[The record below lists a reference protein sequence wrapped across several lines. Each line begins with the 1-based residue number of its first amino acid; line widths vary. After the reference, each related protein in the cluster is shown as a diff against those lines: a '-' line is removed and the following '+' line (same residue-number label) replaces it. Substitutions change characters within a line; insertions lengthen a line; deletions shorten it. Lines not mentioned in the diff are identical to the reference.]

1 MADSALQFDNVTFR
15 YETQAEPTLKNINF
29 TISTGSKTL
38 VLGPSGSGKSTLI
51 SLINALV
58 TEENGNLSGRV
69 LINGVDQAGKD
80 PFDRSLL
87 VGTILQDTDRQF
99 VGLTVAEDIAFVLE
113 NEGEP
118 LAKLRQAVKDVAERF
133 GLTELLP
140 LGPNVLSG
148 GQKQRV
154 ALAGVLVGDSPIL
167 VLDEP
172 LASLDPKAGQSLLET
187 IDQLHREGITI
198 IMVEHRIDEVLRHG
212 VDQVLVLEDGELVF
226 DGSANDL
233 LVQPDFHDWQ
243 LAQPAYVSLIE
254 KSGYALDDL
263 TDIANIAKVDGPELT
278 VKLSDFLE
286 TQPAATA
293 AENFGST
300 ALEATG
306 IAYRYG
312 NRQILTDVD
321 FSVQKKEWL
330 ALIGENGS
338 GKSTLARLLAGF
350 LPLQKGLVKADDKDE
365 KAVELNDLP
374 LAEHAQ
380 YVGYVSQNP
389 NEMLIGLSVFEEVAA
404 GLRLRDVSEE
414 VIDEKVL
421 AALKEANLYPY
432 RNWPSQALSFGQKR
446 RLSVLAVAILEP
458 SVLILDEPTAGQD
471 DISAKGLLTYLQS
484 LRDKGLALVTVT
496 HDMALIENW
505 ADRVASLVNGQLT
518 RQISPKTLFESAG
531 LLSETSLIQPSDQV
545 LLERLGLKGKERG
558 HE

>member
-29 TISTGSKTL
+29 TIKTGSKTL

-58 TEENGNLSGRV
+58 TEENGDLSGRV
-69 LINGVDQAGKD
+69 LINDVDQSGKD

-118 LAKLRQAVKDVAERF
+118 LSKLRQAVTDVAKRF

-187 IDQLHREGITI
+187 MDQLHQEGITV
-198 IMVEHRIDEVLRHG
+198 IMVEHRIDEVLRKG
-212 VDQVLVLEDGELVF
+212 VDQVLVLEEGELVF
-226 DGSANDL
+226 DGGADEL

-263 TDIANIAKVDGPELT
+263 TDISDLVKVDGPKLAD
-278 VKLSDFLE
+278 KLSDFLAVHP
-286 TQPAATA
+286 TVK
-293 AENFGST
+293 AEESFGST

-306 IAYRYG
+306 IDYQYG
-312 NRQILTDVD
+312 ERQVLKDID

-350 LPLQKGLVKADDKDE
+350 LPIQAGLVKANGKDD
-365 KAVELNDLP
+365 KAVELNGLP

-404 GLRLRDVSEE
+404 GLRLRNVSEE
-414 VIDEKVL
+414 TINEKVL
-421 AALKEANLYPY
+421 VALKEANLYPY

-458 SVLILDEPTAGQD
+458 AVLILDEPTAGQD

-496 HDMALIENW
+496 HDMALIEKW
-505 ADRVASLVNGQLT
+505 SDRVVSLVNGRITSQT
-518 RQISPKTLFESAG
+518 SPKTLFESTD

-545 LLERLGLKGKERG
+545 LLERLGLKGKG
-558 HE
+558 ASHE